1 MDNATS
7 RKEVVIAVENVFNVI
22 KHYSY
27 TLEND
32 IEAREKA
39 QRKGELPKTAET
51 PDQANTQLGNNREQR
66 EPIHQLLAQ
75 AEKLKNLL
83 ENGEITYRDIPPFS

>member
-27 TLEND
+27 TLGND
-32 IEAREKA
+32 IEAEKK
-39 QRKGELPKTAET
+39 QNGKGNCQKQPKR
-51 PDQANTQLGNNREQR
+51 PMKQIFN
-66 EPIHQLLAQ
+66 
-75 AEKLKNLL
+75 
-83 ENGEITYRDIPPFS
+83 

>member
-27 TLEND
+27 TLGND
-32 IEAREKA
+32 IEAREKS
-39 QRKGELPKTAET
+39 KTERGVA
-51 PDQANTQLGNNREQR
+51 
-66 EPIHQLLAQ
+66 
-75 AEKLKNLL
+75 KNSQ
-83 ENGEITYRDIPPFS
+83 NAR

>member
-27 TLEND
+27 TLGND

-39 QRKGELPKTAET
+39 KRKGELPKTAKT
-51 PDQANTQLGNNREQR
+51 PDEANIQLGKQ
-66 EPIHQLLAQ
+66 
-75 AEKLKNLL
+75 
-83 ENGEITYRDIPPFS
+83 S

>member
-27 TLEND
+27 TLGND

-39 QRKGELPKTAET
+39 KRKGELPKTAKT
-51 PDQANTQLGNNREQR
+51 PDEANIQLENNREQGK
-66 EPIHQLLAQ
+66 PIRQLLAQ